1 MMTKRPF
8 YHLLIVSLALFLSA
22 CGRQSAEAT
31 LKIEAMRFSQTE
43 LQVKAGKPVTLHIV
57 NKDGYSHAFDMD
69 SFNIHSPLA
78 ANETVAITFTPE
90 VSGSYSFYC
99 GSPGHKA
106 AGMVGTLLVTP

>member
-1 MMTKRPF
+1 MTERPF
-8 YHLLIVSLALFLSA
+8 YHLLLVSLALLLAA
-22 CGRQSAEAT
+22 CGKQPGEAT
-31 LKIEAMRFSQTE
+31 LKIEEMRFSQTE
-43 LQVKAGKPVTLHIV
+43 LQVEAGKPVTLHIV

-69 SFNIHSPLA
+69 AFDIHTPLA

-90 VSGSYSFYC
+90 VPGSYSFYC